1 MDLLLRQRPYPMRG
15 HRLLSIHVVICTP
28 ACIDQQVSIHTY
40 EYALLVTQTPP
51 QYRWTPCLQSLSRQ
65 RDAQSG
71 RACYCC
77 IRLTVSLQLWQ
88 SASVQGSCMSE
99 DLTIRLFLTAAVTNL
114 PSGSISQRQTFT
126 IVLLTA
132 GTPLSELSTRAAMV
146 TTMQAMAAV
155 TANSTPLPGPCYD
168 LCFPVLEA
176 VLSSSVHTPLHE
188 QALQVMAL
196 HVAPGLPLPR
206 KDTLAVLFHVLGVVP
221 AYRYDLQTYATL
233 HTALL
238 LLSSQTICAVTSL
251 RTLSNGGSLYM
262 SVGCRHAENFPAL
275 WS

>member
-1 MDLLLRQRPYPMRG
+1 M
-15 HRLLSIHVVICTP
+15 
-28 ACIDQQVSIHTY
+28 
-40 EYALLVTQTPP
+40 
-51 QYRWTPCLQSLSRQ
+51 
-65 RDAQSG
+65 
-71 RACYCC
+71 
-77 IRLTVSLQLWQ
+77 
-88 SASVQGSCMSE
+88 
-99 DLTIRLFLTAAVTNL
+99 NL

-155 TANSTPLPGPCYD
+155 TANSTPLHGPCYD

-238 LLSSQTICAVTSL
+238 LLSSTTICAVTSL
-251 RTLSNGGSLYM
+251 RTLSNGGSL
-262 SVGCRHAENFPAL
+262 
-275 WS
+275 